1 MKGLSIMSG
10 RSCILWCSMI
20 ALFVFPAV
28 PLAGDTKPRLRGLV
42 LGIFNSGKISA

>member
-28 PLAGDTKPRLRGLV
+28 PLAGDTKPRLPTLRSRV
-42 LGIFNSGKISA
+42 LSK